1 MATKENRTSG
11 QDEMYAMNNSN
22 KELYKIGIKTERYEA
37 FTKNAFMFNKEHGSN
52 VALILSGSFHNQDS
66 YYGHKYYDVDEKNA
80 YTSLMYESE
89 YGKRHKLSTG
99 ISLNYDRFDQWE
111 LLNENLLS
119 TDRQKVIESETTPG
133 IYAQYTYNLNDKVII
148 MAGLRADHSSVFGY
162 FVTPRTHIKIAPSDN
177 FNIRLSAGEGYRT
190 NHVMAENNFLLAS
203 GRTII
208 IDQNLKQD
216 KAWNFGISTTN
227 YIYILNKRMTL
238 NCEYYYTNFVN
249 QVITDVDSDPHS
261 VHFTNLEGS
270 SYSHTFQADVTYPF
284 FRGFTITAAYRLT
297 DVKCT
302 YGGVLLE
309 KPLTSKYKELLT
321 ASYST
326 PLGLM
331 QFDVT
336 LQINGGGRMP
346 SPYTLRDGSLSWNKE
361 YKSFEQLSA
370 QITRFFRFGSIY
382 IGGENLT
389 NFKQKNPIINAN
401 DPWSKGFDST
411 MVWGPLEGSMFY
423 IGLRLNINKI

>member
-1 MATKENRTSG
+1 M
-11 QDEMYAMNNSN
+11 
-22 KELYKIGIKTERYEA
+22 
-37 FTKNAFMFNKEHGSN
+37 
-52 VALILSGSFHNQDS
+52 
-66 YYGHKYYDVDEKNA
+66 
-80 YTSLMYESE
+80 
-89 YGKRHKLSTG
+89 
-99 ISLNYDRFDQWE
+99 
-111 LLNENLLS
+111 
-119 TDRQKVIESETTPG
+119 
-133 IYAQYTYNLNDKVII
+133 
-148 MAGLRADHSSVFGY
+148 
-162 FVTPRTHIKIAPSDN
+162 
-177 FNIRLSAGEGYRT
+177 
-190 NHVMAENNFLLAS
+190 
-203 GRTII
+203 
-208 IDQNLKQD
+208 
-216 KAWNFGISTTN
+216 
-227 YIYILNKRMTL
+227 
-238 NCEYYYTNFVN
+238 
-249 QVITDVDSDPHS
+249 
-261 VHFTNLEGS
+261 EGS